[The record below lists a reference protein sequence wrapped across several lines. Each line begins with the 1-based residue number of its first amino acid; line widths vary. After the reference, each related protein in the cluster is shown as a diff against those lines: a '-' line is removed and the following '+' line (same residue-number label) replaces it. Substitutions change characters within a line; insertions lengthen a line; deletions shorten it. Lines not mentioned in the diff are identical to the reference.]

1 MIKKKKKNLEDAPKT
16 SWSSGTFISN
26 LKKSAQIRPTNSL
39 YGMRL
44 TFPEEKKIPRRMHI
58 FIRTI
63 LMTFCGKQF
72 ALINGVQ

>member
-1 MIKKKKKNLEDAPKT
+1 MIKKKKKKNLEDAPKT

-44 TFPEEKKIPRRMHI
+44 TFPEEKKS
-58 FIRTI
+58 
-63 LMTFCGKQF
+63 LEGCTF
-72 ALINGVQ
+72 LLELSLLPSVENNSLL